1 VPQQAPANNDAPS
14 DRDRDRG
21 GRNRGRRNDGGQQN
35 KVVGMGDHMPSFI
48 AMSFDERRTG

>member
-1 VPQQAPANNDAPS
+1 KE
-14 DRDRDRG
+14 RERG
-21 GRNRGRRNDGGQQN
+21 GRNRGGRRNDGGQQN